1 MAKISDK
8 QHKKMIAMYAD
19 CQNYSLVAREF
30 GVSVS
35 TVRRHCSSDV
45 ETAKIVKHKK
55 EQNTV
60 AILEHMNRQ
69 KSQVC
74 GLLDRLIK
82 AMDDP
87 VKMDVSTLPQLA
99 TTLGILVDKYT
110 ADEAFSHGVDAEEN
124 NIFEV
129 IEQST
134 KEGLDISEI
143 SEIEPPAESGD
154 DVVE

>member
-8 QHKKMIAMYAD
+8 QHKKMIAMYAE
-19 CQNYSLVAREF
+19 CQNYRAVARAF
-30 GVSVS
+30 GVSE
-35 TVRRHCSSDV
+35 TTARRHINGDAK
-45 ETAKIVKHKK
+45 TAEIVAHKK

-87 VKMDVSTLPQLA
+87 GKMDVSTLPQLA

-110 ADEAFSHGVDAEEN
+110 ADEAFSHGVDAEN

-129 IEQST
+129 IDQST
-134 KEGLDISEI
+134 REEI
-143 SEIEPPAESGD
+143 DTDEIPEIEHPAKSGHD
-154 DVVE
+154 LVE

>member
-110 ADEAFSHGVDAEEN
+110 ADEAYSHGVDAEN

-129 IEQST
+129 IDQST
-134 KEGLDISEI
+134 REEI
-143 SEIEPPAESGD
+143 DTDEIPEIEHPAKSGHD
-154 DVVE
+154 LVE

>member
-8 QHKKMIAMYAD
+8 QHKKMIAMYAE
-19 CQNYSLVAREF
+19 CQNYRAVARAF
-30 GVSVS
+30 GVSE
-35 TVRRHCSSDV
+35 TTARRHINGDAK
-45 ETAKIVKHKK
+45 TAEIVAHKK

-69 KSQVC
+69 KSQVG

-87 VKMDVSTLPQLA
+87 GKMDVSTLPQLA

-110 ADEAFSHGVDAEEN
+110 AEN

-129 IEQST
+129 IDQST
-134 KEGLDISEI
+134 REEI
-143 SEIEPPAESGD
+143 DTDEIPEIEHPAKSGHD
-154 DVVE
+154 LVE

>member
-60 AILEHMNRQ
+60 AILEHMNKQ
-69 KSQVC
+69 KNQVC

-110 ADEAFSHGVDAEEN
+110 ADEAYSHGVDAEN

-129 IEQST
+129 IDQST
-134 KEGLDISEI
+134 REEI
-143 SEIEPPAESGD
+143 DTDEIPEIEHPAKSGHD
-154 DVVE
+154 LVE

>member
-1 MAKISDK
+1 MAKISDR
-8 QHKKMIAMYAD
+8 QHKKMVAMYAE
-19 CQNYSLVAREF
+19 CQNYRAVARAF
-30 GVSVS
+30 HVSE
-35 TVRRHCSSDV
+35 TTARRHINGDAK
-45 ETAKIVKHKK
+45 TAEIVARKK

-60 AILEHMNRQ
+60 AILEHMNKQ
-69 KSQVC
+69 KGQVC

-110 ADEAFSHGVDAEEN
+110 ADEAYSHGVDAEN

>member
-1 MAKISDK
+1 MAKISDR
-8 QHKKMIAMYAD
+8 QHKKMIAMYAE

-35 TVRRHCSSDV
+35 TARRHINGDA
-45 ETAKIVKHKK
+45 ETAKKVQHKK
-55 EQNTV
+55 EENTV
-60 AILEHMNRQ
+60 AVLQHMGHQ
-69 KSQVC
+69 KDRVC
-74 GLLDRLIK
+74 GLLDRLID

-87 VKMDVSTLPQLA
+87 VKMECSTLPQLA

-110 ADEAFSHGVDAEEN
+110 ADEAHTNGIPQEN

-134 KEGLDISEI
+134 REELDTDEI
-143 SEIEPPAESGD
+143 PELEPQAKSGP

>member
-1 MAKISDK
+1 MAKISDR
-8 QHKKMIAMYAD
+8 QHKKMIAMYAE
-19 CQNYSLVAREF
+19 CQNYRAVARAF
-30 GVSVS
+30 GVSE
-35 TVRRHCSSDV
+35 TTARRHITGDEKTV
-45 ETAKIVKHKK
+45 QIVAHKK

-69 KSQVC
+69 KTQVC

-87 VKMDVSTLPQLA
+87 VKMDISTLPQLA

-110 ADEAFSHGVDAEEN
+110 ADEAHTHGMSMEN

-134 KEGLDISEI
+134 KEGLNISEI